1 MGAGGIDLDMSI
13 TRWDP
18 VCTRPDGLVAPSRT
32 DSSGRA
38 GPTWRAANGPRWRKV
53 GPGLYVPSS
62 ADLCVEQRI
71 VEQAA
76 RLRPNGRSGCV
87 TAWAA
92 LRWRGAAF
100 FDGLAPGGEVE
111 LPVPLS
117 LGGAG
122 AKLRSAP
129 GCHLERIS
137 LSLSDREL
145 VAGIPVTTP
154 QRALFDEVRR
164 RGSLW
169 SAVEAIDMA
178 AAAGLISVW
187 LFATYVGNANSRNG
201 APLARHAVSLAVDES
216 RSPRETWLRLVY
228 TQLANLPEPIVN
240 EPVYDLDG
248 NLLGIPDLFDPV
260 AGLVVEY
267 DGEHH
272 RSIEQHRRDV
282 TREQRFRG
290 VGLEVVSV
298 VRGDSRRAAA
308 ARILG
313 VRARALFL
321 PPSQRAWTLERPPWD
336 PAPETLDARLVRLGK
351 VEELTHA

>member
-1 MGAGGIDLDMSI
+1 MSI

-18 VCTRPDGLVAPSRT
+18 ICTRPDGLVAPTRT
-32 DSSGRA
+32 GRGGRD

-62 ADLCVEQRI
+62 VEVCVEQRI

-122 AKLRSAP
+122 AKLRAAP
-129 GCHLERIS
+129 GGHVERVFLAPS
-137 LSLSDREL
+137 EREL

-216 RSPRETWLRLVY
+216 RSPRETWLRLVC
-228 TQLANLPEPIVN
+228 TQLANLPDLLVN

-272 RSIEQHRRDV
+272 RSVEQHGLDV
-282 TREQRFRG
+282 KREQRFRG
-290 VGLEVVSV
+290 VGLEYVSI

-308 ARILG
+308 ARILA
-313 VRARALFL
+313 VRSRALFL
-321 PPSQRAWTLERPPWD
+321 PPSQRAWTLERPSWD